1 MSGVGDETN
10 WIEDAN
16 IDSSAKFLEVGYKDG
31 GSLVG
36 MIGVLGQYEV
46 QNIQATNVYGNLKPQ
61 NLALPVASEIKKVA
75 GNSLLRYIPKL
86 NQIWILNGE
95 EIFIVKPDRLSKLDE
110 KIFQDSGF
118 GVELSRG
125 EILIGKVKVNL
136 SLQESGSSTRRR
148 LIPDDDCLT
157 VLAQNRN
164 VYRNKFLDVT
174 GSGSAGGII
183 FNSIILDVVN
193 V

>member
-125 EILIGKVKVNL
+125 EIF
-136 SLQESGSSTRRR
+136 SST
-148 LIPDDDCLT
+148 
-157 VLAQNRN
+157 
-164 VYRNKFLDVT
+164 FF
-174 GSGSAGGII
+174 SGGG
-183 FNSIILDVVN
+183 
-193 V
+193 

>member
-1 MSGVGDETN
+1 MSGVCDETN

-36 MIGVLGQYEV
+36 MVNVPGGMILLKNNRRVYRLNIGYPAWSLAEISCNTEISGRLSACAAADSVFVLGQNEV
-46 QNIQATNVYGNLKPQ
+46 QNIQAANVYGNLKPQ

-75 GNSLLRYIPKL
+75 GNSLLRYLPKL

-125 EILIGKVKVNL
+125 EIF
-136 SLQESGSSTRRR
+136 SST
-148 LIPDDDCLT
+148 
-157 VLAQNRN
+157 
-164 VYRNKFLDVT
+164 FF
-174 GSGSAGGII
+174 SGGG
-183 FNSIILDVVN
+183 
-193 V
+193 